1 MTANSL
7 VIGLTGN
14 IATGKSTVLD
24 YLVRLGA
31 YVIDADKLSHQALS
45 PEGPAYHAVVG
56 EFGSA
61 ILNSDQ
67 TINRKALGAIVFR
80 NADLLNKLEQI
91 VHPAVFMMTLKLVE
105 TSPSSVIVLEAVK
118 LLEAGPMFSQCDEVW
133 VVTARPEVQLRRLME
148 NRGMDEATARQRM
161 GMQSPQAAK
170 INQADRVIDN
180 SGTLEQLYAQ
190 LDEIWAALKVA
201 YPRRMARL
209 SVAGNVD
216 AGEMNNQ
223 VNVDTV
229 DLNTSINTGM
239 NAGAS
244 NGGERSH
251 P

>member
-14 IATGKSTVLD
+14 IATGKSTVLE
-24 YLVRLGA
+24 YLARRGA
-31 YVIDADKLSHQALS
+31 YIIDADKLAHQSMA
-45 PEGPAYHAVVG
+45 PDGPAYPAVVA
-56 EFGSA
+56 EFGQA
-61 ILNSDQ
+61 ILDADGS
-67 TINRKALGAIVFR
+67 INRKALGKIVFT

-91 VHPAVFMMTLKLVE
+91 VHPAVFNMTLKLVE

-148 NRGMDEATARQRM
+148 TRGMDEATARQRM

-180 SGTLEQLYAQ
+180 SGTLEELYAQ
-190 LDEIWAALKVA
+190 LDAIWEALKID

-209 SVAGNVD
+209 NVATGV
-216 AGEMNNQ
+216 E
-223 VNVDTV
+223 
-229 DLNTSINTGM
+229 TSDN
-239 NAGAS
+239 
-244 NGGERSH
+244 
-251 P
+251 